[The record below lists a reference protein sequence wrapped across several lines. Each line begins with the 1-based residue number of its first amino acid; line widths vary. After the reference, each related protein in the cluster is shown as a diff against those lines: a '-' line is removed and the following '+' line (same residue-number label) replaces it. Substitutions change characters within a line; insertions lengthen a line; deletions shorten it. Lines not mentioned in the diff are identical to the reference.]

1 MSGDDEEAIG
11 PQENFDSDG
20 VLVAVNEGAV
30 RLLFVHATG
39 LEDGGGG
46 VGENVDDIGEG
57 DLVVRHS
64 LVFDEVST
72 TTARSAARL
81 RMAIW
86 ATAASMG
93 PSLRSDDD

>member
-57 DLVVRHS
+57 DLVVRHR

-72 TTARSAARL
+72 QDHGAKRG
-81 RMAIW
+81 AI
-86 ATAASMG
+86 ADGHLGNSGVHGSIVTIG
-93 PSLRSDDD
+93 